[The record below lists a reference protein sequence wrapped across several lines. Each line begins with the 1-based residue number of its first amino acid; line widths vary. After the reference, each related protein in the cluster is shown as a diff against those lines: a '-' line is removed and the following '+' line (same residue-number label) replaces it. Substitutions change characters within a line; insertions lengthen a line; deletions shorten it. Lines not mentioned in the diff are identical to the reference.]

1 MVGRALTSLL
11 WGMVADRYGR
21 KPVIVLSIISVL
33 VALND
38 FFVSQFQ
45 LENLVEAF
53 FFRYSPLCSLY
64 CLMLLIQD
72 HFQHSVWAE
81 YKLLD
86 DNYNKISTWI
96 AKWFKWSNKGM

>member
-38 FFVSQFQ
+38 FFVGHFQ
-45 LENLVEAF
+45 LGNLVEAF
-53 FFRYSPLCSLY
+53 F
-64 CLMLLIQD
+64 
-72 HFQHSVWAE
+72 SVI
-81 YKLLD
+81 LFCVLF
-86 DNYNKISTWI
+86 TV
-96 AKWFKWSNKGM
+96 